1 MLHYRHSE
9 TEVEAI
15 NLDCP
20 NEFYPSNTNCAGPWH
35 YHDFE
40 WKEDKS
46 LSVHCTGKKEKEYLH
61 WPYPSLI
68 DKWFMFSEL
77 IYYSLNFTAYQK
89 IEVFRNPC
97 TGLSMD
103 FYIMETKKSS
113 FIYNTLT
120 STLESRTRVQGCCK
134 TLKQLVPIKNAKAI
148 MNLMKFSIGSTIPKS
163 PRYGSINF
171 TAIDDRLPL
180 LHLTS
185 KLKELLMNR

>member
-1 MLHYRHSE
+1 M
-9 TEVEAI
+9 A
-15 NLDCP
+15 
-20 NEFYPSNTNCAGPWH
+20 
-35 YHDFE
+35 
-40 WKEDKS
+40 
-46 LSVHCTGKKEKEYLH
+46 LSF
-61 WPYPSLI
+61 I
-68 DKWFMFSEL
+68 DAKWFMFSEL